1 MQTFLGVE
9 MKSTSLIVSFALNG
23 CFSTLAFASSPPV
36 STSEI
41 LQRKVDSATV
51 QPSST
56 AGYLVSQKI
65 KNNSAKSLGTIPEID
80 LAKTPKVL
88 TQATE
93 PPSQSPVPD
102 PNTNAPVPD
111 PAPSSTPDSVP
122 SPTIPSSSEPQF
134 PSGEQVKPNPSTVE
148 PGRRTRSGS
157 SYIGIGA
164 NVGGFGN
171 TSVGSPGLMLYS
183 KIGLTRY
190 FSVRPAVVTDF
201 SNDATFIL
209 PATFDFAPIR
219 LGSVANNAISIAPYI
234 GAGASVS
241 TRGDARPLVN
251 AGIDVPINSR
261 FTATLG
267 LNATFTDD
275 TDLGGFI
282 GVGYNF

>member
-1 MQTFLGVE
+1 
-9 MKSTSLIVSFALNG
+9 MKSSKLIRFFVLNG
-23 CFSTLAFASSPPV
+23 CCSTLMLASLTPV
-36 STSEI
+36 LAAEVLPKKTGSRAVQTSS
-41 LQRKVDSATV
+41 LSKPLVPSKRKA
-51 QPSST
+51 
-56 AGYLVSQKI
+56 
-65 KNNSAKSLGTIPEID
+65 NSAKNLGVIPGID
-80 LAKTPKVL
+80 LAKTPQLL
-88 TQATE
+88 TQTVEPTSPPSGTE
-93 PPSQSPVPD
+93 PS
-102 PNTNAPVPD
+102 NTAPVTEPTS
-111 PAPSSTPDSVP
+111 PPSTV
-122 SPTIPSSSEPQF
+122 PSSSEPQF
-134 PSGEQVKPNPSTVE
+134 PSGEEVKPDPNTVD
-148 PGRRTRSGS
+148 PGRRTRSGA

-164 NVGGFGN
+164 NVGGFGK

-201 SNDATFIL
+201 SSDATFIL

-267 LNATFTDD
+267 LNTTFSDD
-275 TDLGGFI
+275 VDLGGFI
-282 GVGYNF
+282 GVGLNF